1 MIHNIVCPSCGAVVY
16 VTQSIK
22 FAEHFRDGSARMC
35 ETGGKSA
42 RRAVRAAIMA
52 NIRQF
57 RSEIAE
63 TQRLLAGAE
72 KKLAALDKIGGAR

>member
-1 MIHNIVCPSCGAVVY
+1 MIHSIVCPSCGAVVY
-16 VTQSIK
+16 VTKSIK
-22 FAEHFRDGSARMC
+22 FAKHFRDGSARTC

-42 RRAVRAAIMA
+42 RWRVRAAIMA
-52 NIRQF
+52 DIRQF
-57 RSEIAE
+57 RSEIAK